1 MHTQRFMEMAGEMMR
16 SALKAWRGGNRLFAA
31 LHAGM
36 GAEHA
41 LKAILCHHDPLLI
54 SAHGDRALRFHALG
68 FSGERGVKPL
78 EQARTIGMAEAF
90 KDAEVVMRGQM
101 PVTLESFT
109 PVMDA
114 RNGIAH
120 LAHHD
125 PATGEHVVAT
135 ALKVAEAV
143 RKVLKTPTRDFWG
156 DYVHVFGDLA
166 QVAAMPDLPEI
177 DLQRAAEGLAQV
189 EAAEAEH
196 AAREVVRAV
205 AATASEAITQTPLW
219 GDPLGTSEAAKSA
232 LNVARR
238 AIVSAALYTT
248 ATRAQRA
255 TSALLRSYGYLS
267 RREPTA
273 PVSAHDAVAVK
284 TLVAREVEGAFA
296 SALPKELQYILTAPS
311 SDVIWRPRLYEP
323 SAYGMNL
330 SRWETCPAC
339 PAWGDFYGY
348 LEPGRCSDFECNA
361 GGSYCG
367 QHDEGPPT
375 TAHARAYVCP
385 MCCLVLDT
393 DQELEAAY
401 MEMVSLYEG

>member
-1 MHTQRFMEMAGEMMR
+1 MEMAGEMMR
-16 SALKAWRGGNRLFAA
+16 SALKSWRGGNRLFAA

-36 GAEHA
+36 GAEHS

-68 FSGERGVKPL
+68 FSGEKGVKPL

-101 PVTLESFT
+101 PVTLEAFA

-125 PATGEHVVAT
+125 PTTAEHVVST

-143 RKVLKTPTRDFWG
+143 RKELKTPAGDFWG
-156 DYVHVFGDLA
+156 EYVHIFGDLT
-166 QVAAMPDLPEI
+166 QVAAMPDLPKI
-177 DLQRAAEGLAQV
+177 DLQRATEGLAQA
-189 EAAEAEH
+189 EAAEAEY

-205 AATASEAITQTPLW
+205 TAAAREAINQTPLW

-232 LNVARR
+232 LNITCR
-238 AIVSAALYTT
+238 AIVSAALYTAT
-248 ATRAQRA
+248 TRAQRA
-255 TSALLRSYGYLS
+255 TAVLLGSYGYLS
-267 RREPTA
+267 RKEPTA
-273 PVSAHDAVAVK
+273 PVSARDAVAVK
-284 TLVAREVEGAFA
+284 SLVAREVQGAFA
-296 SALPKELQYILTAPS
+296 AALPTELQHFLTAPS
-311 SDVIWRPRLYEP
+311 SDVAWRPRLHEA
-323 SAYGMNL
+323 SGYGVNL

-339 PAWGDFYGY
+339 PAWGDLYGY
-348 LEPGRCSDFECNA
+348 LEPGACSDLECHT

-375 TAHARAYVCP
+375 TARAQAFACP

-401 MEMVSLYEG
+401 MELVALYDG

>member
-1 MHTQRFMEMAGEMMR
+1 MEMAGEMMR
-16 SALKAWRGGNRLFAA
+16 SALKSWRGGNRLFAA

-36 GAEHA
+36 GAEHS

-68 FSGERGVKPL
+68 FSGEKGVKPL

-101 PVTLESFT
+101 PVTLEAFA

-125 PATGEHVVAT
+125 PTTAEHVVST

-143 RKVLKTPTRDFWG
+143 REGLKAPASDFWG
-156 DYVHVFGDLA
+156 EYVHTFGDLA
-166 QVAAMPDLPEI
+166 QVSAMSEPPEI
-177 DLQRAAEGLAQV
+177 DLQRAAEGLAQA
-189 EAAEAEH
+189 EAAEAEC
-196 AAREVVRAV
+196 AAREAVRAV
-205 AATASEAITQTPLW
+205 ISTAREAITQIPLW
-219 GDPLGTSEAAKSA
+219 GDPLGSSEAAKSA
-232 LNVARR
+232 LDVTRR
-238 AIVSAALYTT
+238 SIVSAALY
-248 ATRAQRA
+248 AASMRAQRE

-273 PVSAHDAVAVK
+273 SVSARDAVAVK
-284 TLVAREVEGAFA
+284 TLVAREVQGAFA
-296 SALPKELQYILTAPS
+296 AGLPTELQYVLTAPS
-311 SDVIWRPRLYEP
+311 SDVVWRPRPHE
-323 SAYGMNL
+323 SSGYGMNL
-330 SRWETCPAC
+330 SRWEACPAC
-339 PAWGDFYGY
+339 PAWGDLYGY
-348 LEPGRCSDFECNA
+348 LEPGACSDFECNA

-375 TAHARAYVCP
+375 TAHAQAYVCP

-393 DQELEAAY
+393 EQELEAAY
-401 MEMVSLYEG
+401 MELVALYEG